1 MSSTL
6 KGYVNSELLVTPG
19 ELEQQLRGSVPPL
32 VIDLRSAEKFA
43 QGHVPGAVH
52 LDLFGVSLI
61 DTQPAP
67 LEAFLWMVGHL
78 LTTRGVSQDRS
89 TVVYDEQSG
98 IRAARAFWF
107 LVVRPFLFLSS

>member
-19 ELEQQLRGSVPPL
+19 ELEEQLRGSVPPL

-43 QGHVPGAVH
+43 QGHVLGAVH

-67 LEAFLWMVGHL
+67 LEAFLCSAFGGSPVGHK
-78 LTTRGVSQDRS
+78 RPPCR
-89 TVVYDEQSG
+89 
-98 IRAARAFWF
+98 ARAISACAWG
-107 LVVRPFLFLSS
+107 LR